1 MSDAN
6 NNHTATSN
14 LDIAPAQI
22 VGGMRVKQ
30 PDAHR
35 TPLKAE
41 TKDVKEGDEEQT
53 AEEDEDEERA
63 RQRALQERQAQD
75 MQAHTASRQP
85 DISKNAGSNVKQQ
98 FIPSTQPRSMNH

>member
-6 NNHTATSN
+6 NNHTATSH

-41 TKDVKEGDEEQT
+41 TKATKEGDEEET
-53 AEEDEDEERA
+53 SEDEEEERA
-63 RQRALQERQAQD
+63 RQRALQDRQAQD